1 LTHYVVA
8 PRLSTPPKGVA
19 DLGALSSLKP
29 LHRFLT
35 RTDRHDQ
42 VGDFEQIIWS
52 LFGLP
57 EVQGDVP
64 LAALRYQQ
72 ESSLPLLNAD
82 QQVMLL
88 DWLYLK
94 HDQDRLLGFRLPA
107 DALTHEQLASLVA
120 YLNDFLQEDGLKLC
134 VGEDQQCYVISDSIW
149 HITTSPARQV
159 EGRNVDLMMPKGAD
173 ALRFKKLLNELQM
186 LLHQWPENQQ
196 REFNGK
202 VTVSSPWVSFV
213 SQAEAIKPVGF
224 QQLGASPLWIQQL
237 QHKAS
242 QKTEHK
248 LSVFTDLMDAEM
260 QSDAEAWWLA
270 AQRFNTWLA
279 QQALSDMVLFDADG
293 SRFEHYNAWRWWRRY
308 RAK

>member
-1 LTHYVVA
+1 MTHYVVA

-19 DLGALSSLKP
+19 DLGALSSLTP
-29 LHRFLT
+29 LHRFLA
-35 RTDRHDQ
+35 RTDRYDQ
-42 VGDFEQIIWS
+42 SGDFEHIIWT

-57 EVQGDVP
+57 EVQDDVP

-72 ESSLPLLNAD
+72 ESLPLLNAG

-94 HDQDRLLGFRLPA
+94 HDQDRLLGFQLPA
-107 DALTHEQLASLVA
+107 GALTHEQLASLVA
-120 YLNDFLQEDGLKLC
+120 YLNDFLQDDGLKLC
-134 VGEDQQCYVISDSIW
+134 VGADQQCYVISDSMW
-149 HITTSPARQV
+149 DITTSPPRQV

-196 REFNGK
+196 RERSGK

-213 SQAEAIKPVGF
+213 SQVKAFQPVGF
-224 QQLGASPLWIQQL
+224 QQFSASPSWIQQL
-237 QHKAS
+237 QHQAS
-242 QKTEHK
+242 QKIEHQ
-248 LSVFTDLMDAEM
+248 LSVFTEFMDAEA

-270 AQRFNTWLA
+270 AQRFNTWLS
-279 QQALSDMVLFDADG
+279 QQALRDVVLFDADG
-293 SRFEHYNAWRWWRRY
+293 GRFENYQSWRLWRQY
-308 RAK
+308 

>member
-1 LTHYVVA
+1 MTHYVVA

-19 DLGALSSLKP
+19 DLGALSSLTP
-29 LHRFLT
+29 LHRFLA
-35 RTDRHDQ
+35 RTDSYDQ
-42 VGDFEQIIWS
+42 SGDFEHIIWT

-57 EVQGDVP
+57 EVQDDVP

-72 ESSLPLLNAD
+72 ESLPLLNAG

-94 HDQDRLLGFRLPA
+94 HDQDRLLGFQLPA
-107 DALTHEQLASLVA
+107 GALTHEQLASLVA
-120 YLNDFLQEDGLKLC
+120 YLNDFLQDDGLKLC
-134 VGEDQQCYVISDSIW
+134 VGADQQCYVISDSMW
-149 HITTSPARQV
+149 DITTSPPRQV

-196 REFNGK
+196 RELSGK

-213 SQAEAIKPVGF
+213 SQVKAFQPVGF
-224 QQLGASPLWIQQL
+224 QQFSASPSWIQQL
-237 QHKAS
+237 QHQAS
-242 QKTEHK
+242 QKIEHQ
-248 LSVFTDLMDAEM
+248 LSVFTEFMDAEA

-270 AQRFNTWLA
+270 AQRFNTWLS
-279 QQALSDMVLFDADG
+279 QQALRDVVLFDADG
-293 SRFEHYNAWRWWRRY
+293 GRFENYQSWRLWRQY
-308 RAK
+308 

>member
-1 LTHYVVA
+1 MTHYVVA

-72 ESSLPLLNAD
+72 ESSLPLLNAG
-82 QQVMLL
+82 QQVMSL

-94 HDQDRLLGFRLPA
+94 QDQDRLLGFRLPA

-149 HITTSPARQV
+149 HITTSAARQV
-159 EGRNVDLMMPKGAD
+159 EGRNVDLMMPKGVD

-196 REFNGK
+196 RELEGK
-202 VTVSSPWVSFV
+202 VTVSSPWVSFIGH
-213 SQAEAIKPVGF
+213 AEALESVGF
-224 QQLGASPLWIQQL
+224 QQLNASPLWIQQL
-237 QHKAS
+237 QYLAS
-242 QKTEHK
+242 QKNEHQ
-248 LSVFTDLMDAEM
+248 LSVFTEFLDAEA

-270 AQRFNTWLA
+270 AQRFNTWLT
-279 QQALSDMVLFDADG
+279 QQSMRDVVLFDADG
-293 SRFEHYNAWRWWRRY
+293 RRFENYQLWRLWRR
-308 RAK
+308 

>member
-1 LTHYVVA
+1 
-8 PRLSTPPKGVA
+8 VA

-29 LHRFLT
+29 LHRFLS

-42 VGDFEQIIWS
+42 SGDFEQIIWS
-52 LFGLP
+52 LFDLP

-72 ESSLPLLNAD
+72 ESSLPILHSS

-94 HDQDRLLGFRLPA
+94 HDQDRLLGFLLPA
-107 DALTHEQLASLVA
+107 DALTHEQRTSLVA
-120 YLNDFLQEDGLKLC
+120 YLTDFLQEDGLKLC
-134 VGEDQQCYVISDSIW
+134 VGEDQQCYVISDSMW
-149 HITTSPARQV
+149 NITTSSVRQV

-196 REFNGK
+196 RELEGK

-213 SQAEAIKPVGF
+213 SQAEAIQPVGF
-224 QQLGASPLWIQQL
+224 QQLSAPPLWIQQL
-237 QHKAS
+237 QHQSS
-242 QKTEHK
+242 QNNEHQ
-248 LSVFTDLMDAEM
+248 LSVFTDFMDAEA

-270 AQRFNTWLA
+270 AQRFSTWLS
-279 QQALSDMVLFDADG
+279 QQALRDVVLFDADG
-293 SRFEHYNAWRWWRRY
+293 GRFENYQSWRLWRR
-308 RAK
+308 

>member
-1 LTHYVVA
+1 MTHYVVA

-29 LHRFLT
+29 LYRFLT
-35 RTDRHDQ
+35 RTDRHEQ
-42 VGDFEQIIWS
+42 SGDFEQIIWS
-52 LFGLP
+52 LFDLP

-72 ESSLPLLNAD
+72 ESSLPLLNVG

-94 HDQDRLLGFRLPA
+94 HDQDRLLGFQLPA
-107 DALTHEQLASLVA
+107 DALTHEQLSSLVA
-120 YLNDFLQEDGLKLC
+120 YLNDFLQDDGLTLC
-134 VGEDQQCYVISDSIW
+134 VGADQQCYAISDSMW
-149 HITTSPARQV
+149 DITTSPVRQV

-196 REFNGK
+196 RELEGK

-213 SQAEAIKPVGF
+213 SQAEAIPPVGF
-224 QQLGASPLWIQQL
+224 QQLSASPLWIQQL
-237 QHKAS
+237 QLQAS
-242 QKTEHK
+242 QKTEHQ
-248 LSVFTDLMDAEM
+248 LSVFTDFMDAEA

-279 QQALSDMVLFDADG
+279 QQALRDVVLFDADG
-293 SRFEHYNAWRWWRRY
+293 GRFENYQSWRLWRR
-308 RAK
+308 

>member
-1 LTHYVVA
+1 VVA

-19 DLGALSSLKP
+19 DLGALLSLKP
-29 LHRFLT
+29 LHRFLA

-42 VGDFEQIIWS
+42 SGDFEHIIWS

-72 ESSLPLLNAD
+72 ESSLPTLHAG

-107 DALTHEQLASLVA
+107 DALTHDQLASLVA

-196 REFNGK
+196 RELDGK
-202 VTVSSPWVSFV
+202 VTVSSPWVSFIGH
-213 SQAEAIKPVGF
+213 AEALESVGF
-224 QQLGASPLWIQQL
+224 QQLNASPLWIQQL
-237 QHKAS
+237 QYLAS
-242 QKTEHK
+242 QKNEHQ
-248 LSVFTDLMDAEM
+248 LSVFTEFLDAEA

-270 AQRFNTWLA
+270 AQRFTTWLA

-293 SRFEHYNAWRWWRRY
+293 GRFENYQLWRLWRR
-308 RAK
+308 

>member
-1 LTHYVVA
+1 VVA

-19 DLGALSSLKP
+19 DLGALSSLTP
-29 LHRFLT
+29 LRRFLA
-35 RTDRHDQ
+35 RTDRYDQ
-42 VGDFEQIIWS
+42 SGDFEHIIWT

-57 EVQGDVP
+57 EVQDDVP

-72 ESSLPLLNAD
+72 ESLPLLNAG

-94 HDQDRLLGFRLPA
+94 HDQDRLLGFQLPA
-107 DALTHEQLASLVA
+107 GALTHEQLASLVA
-120 YLNDFLQEDGLKLC
+120 YLNDFLQDDGLKLC
-134 VGEDQQCYVISDSIW
+134 VGADQQCYVISDSMW
-149 HITTSPARQV
+149 DITTSPPRQV

-196 REFNGK
+196 RELSGK

-213 SQAEAIKPVGF
+213 SQVKAFQPVGF
-224 QQLGASPLWIQQL
+224 QQFSASPSWIQQL
-237 QHKAS
+237 QHQAS
-242 QKTEHK
+242 QKIEHQ
-248 LSVFTDLMDAEM
+248 LSVFTEFMDAEA

-270 AQRFNTWLA
+270 AQRFNTWLS
-279 QQALSDMVLFDADG
+279 QQALRDVVLFDADG
-293 SRFEHYNAWRWWRRY
+293 GRFENYQSWRLWRQY
-308 RAK
+308 